1 MSPIRQLLLLPAAGI
16 GVAAVLL
23 SAPVA
28 AADTTAVNPAPVPN
42 CETYDGSSIAGG
54 QTTMCATPGNVQLNS
69 TPQQY
74 PGEEPFYGFPA
85 FGFW

>member
-16 GVAAVLL
+16 GVAIAVL
-23 SAPVA
+23 SAPA
-28 AADTTAVNPAPVPN
+28 AVADTTLVNPAPLPN

-54 QTTMCATPGNVQLNS
+54 QTTECATPGNVELNS
-69 TPQQY
+69 TPQQFA
-74 PGEEPFYGFPA
+74 GEEPFYGFPA